1 MSSNV
6 FASMHS
12 GGGGGL
18 FENMNHGGIEWIAE
32 PGRWRTR
39 TATGLSV

>member
-12 GGGGGL
+12 GGARGL
-18 FENMNHGGIEWIAE
+18 FENMNHGAIDSIAE